1 MTHKSINQ
9 LLKSFIVFCA
19 IFIAGSGYLYSEVKI
34 APYYALQVAE
44 GTTIPTKGDWMFS
57 INLASDLGLIVQT
70 DEKHRFIGFYELK
83 YSGPGLRRQEGEKF
97 TDRLMDHIIVLRHHY
112 NLLPDYILKSQI
124 DYMTEYKRTGTN
136 EIWSKGLYD
145 FNRYGLGITL
155 ERKFDEDLSASLCQ
169 QYHFLDFPNYTDL
182 LSEFQSGGE
191 SVESSTGKQ
200 NHGLY
205 QTGLTVSKG
214 PSKISADFLLMAYE
228 KQKVIVDAIQPNKTY
243 YSSAL
248 QRDIVFSVGFE
259 HQKKIREKISL
270 SPSLTLKTKTSN
282 QNYQHFTVSNS
293 TVPVKY
299 IEGYYDYNEINIS
312 VPSSVLLS
320 EKWDFFFNPEWDMKF
335 YLNRPPRD
343 ENNNFVSGKQGNDL
357 VILSMGFTYKPNEI
371 TRTTLFYT
379 FQSQTSNMK
388 FEKYLPYNYGGHFFG
403 IGFNYV
409 Y

>member
-1 MTHKSINQ
+1 MKKNKFFCFF
-9 LLKSFIVFCA
+9 LLSCSLALLLSPVLRA
-19 IFIAGSGYLYSEVKI
+19 QVKF

-57 INLASDLGLIVQT
+57 INLASDLGLIAQT
-70 DEKHRFIGFYELK
+70 DEKNRFIGFYELK

-97 TDRLMDHIIVLRHHY
+97 TDRLMDHIIVMRHHY
-112 NLLPDYILKSQI
+112 NLSPDYVLKSQV

-136 EIWSKGLYD
+136 EIWGKGLYD
-145 FNRYGLGITL
+145 FDRYGLGVTL
-155 ERKFDEDLSASLCQ
+155 ERKFSGDLSASLSQ

-205 QTGLTVSKG
+205 QTGLTVNKG
-214 PSKISADFLLMAYE
+214 PSKISADFLLLAYE
-228 KQKVIVDAIQPNKTY
+228 KQKVIVDSIQPDKTY
-243 YSSAL
+243 YSSDL
-248 QRDIVFSVGFE
+248 QRDVIFSVGLQ
-259 HQKKIREKISL
+259 HQKKIREKIGL
-270 SPSLTLKTKTSN
+270 SPSLTLKMKTSN

-293 TVPVKY
+293 TSPVRY
-299 IEGYYDYNEINIS
+299 IEGYYDYNEINIAA
-312 VPSSVLLS
+312 PSSILLS
-320 EKWDFFFNPEWDMKF
+320 QKWDFFFNPEWDVKF
-335 YLNRPPRD
+335 YVNRPPRN
-343 ENNNFVSGKQGNDL
+343 ENNDFVSGKQANDL
-357 VILSMGFTYKPNEI
+357 VILSLGFTYKPNEI

-388 FEKYLPYNYGGHFFG
+388 FEKYLPYNYAGHFFG